1 MGAKRLGI
9 DLGGTQIKAGIVE
22 EGKITDEITLPTP
35 SAKEYEPVLYALEEA
50 VRPFLDRC
58 PGITEIGVGV
68 PGLIDTAQGT
78 VCYSNNFG
86 WQEVPFQRDLQRRL
100 SVDIL
105 IANDAQCAALGEA
118 LYGAGKGHGRVA
130 MFTIGTGVGGGF
142 VKDGRIETDRYGSQA
157 YIFGHMAVDAKG
169 RMCNCGR
176 QGCLEAHA
184 SAQAVAGRG
193 KGLYEEMPDAK
204 RIFED
209 AAKGEH
215 GACRIVDEFLDYLS
229 IGAVNI
235 ANILRP
241 EVIVIGGG
249 VSASCGLILPRLNR
263 ELQKGVY
270 GYEYTPVR
278 AVCAAL
284 QNQAGIAGAAGLWEK
299 RSEDGGTGQ
308 NGNKQK

>member
-1 MGAKRLGI
+1 MGLKRLGI

-22 EGKITDEITLPTP
+22 EGRVTEELTAPTP
-35 SAKEYEPVLYALEEA
+35 SAKGYEQVLDA
-50 VRPFLDRC
+50 VGAAARPFLERH

-68 PGLIDTAQGT
+68 PGLIDATAGT

-86 WQEVPFQRDLQRRL
+86 WQDVPFQRDLQRRL
-100 SVDIL
+100 SAELL

-118 LYGAGKGHGRVA
+118 LYGAGKGCGRVA

-157 YIFGHMAVDAKG
+157 YIFGHMAIDAKG
-169 RMCNCGR
+169 RLCSCGR

-184 SAQAVAGRG
+184 SARAVAGRG
-193 KGLYEEMPDAK
+193 KGLYDEMPDAK
-204 RIFED
+204 QIFED

-229 IGAVNI
+229 IGVVNI

-263 ELQKGVY
+263 ELKKGVY
-270 GYEYTPVR
+270 GYVYTPVK

-308 NGNKQK
+308 NGQRQE